1 MDFYDTLIAHGFR
14 LDASPVPGDEMKRC
28 KTDAKPKRKNG
39 WYKLALDG
47 KKGWFGDFS
56 TGLNA
61 EWSADATQIAILPRV
76 SDEELKRRRA
86 EAVRVTQHAIA
97 SAQKAWN
104 NLSPMRAIHP
114 YIQAKN
120 LTVQG
125 CDAIRVDNFSRWFRS
140 WYKHKG
146 TELHVC
152 EDLLVLPM
160 YRNGNIVSLQA
171 IDSRGKK
178 LFWKDAPTKG
188 AYLPLSRPGSTIT
201 ILTEGF
207 ATGLALFQSIPSCT
221 VIVCFSADN
230 LITVAGE
237 IDIKGMAVV
246 AADNDHATAAKLLKE
261 TGTATNPGIEKG
273 QAAAKLLGIEAV
285 WPSGLQGSDWCDAM
299 NEWGAAGASGVR
311 RDVLRAV
318 RPVRRVQAQAA

>member
-1 MDFYDTLIAHGFR
+1 MKDFYDTLIAHGFR
-14 LDASPVPGDEMKRC
+14 LDSSPIPGDKMKRC
-28 KTDAKPKRKNG
+28 KTDAKPKHKNG
-39 WYKLALDG
+39 WYKLHFSG
-47 KKGWFGDFS
+47 KIGWFGDFS

-61 EWSADATQIAILPRV
+61 EWKADEEQIAILPRV
-76 SDEELKRRRA
+76 SDEEVKRRRM

-97 SAQKAWN
+97 SAQKAWE
-104 NLSPMRAIHP
+104 NLSPMRALHP
-114 YIQAKN
+114 YLEAKN

-125 CDAIRVDNFSRWFRS
+125 CDALRVDVGARWFRS

-146 TELHVC
+146 TELHVRD
-152 EDLLVLPM
+152 DLLVIPM
-160 YRNGNIVSLQA
+160 YRRDRLVSLQA
-171 IDSRGKK
+171 VDARSKK

-188 AYLPLSRPGSTIT
+188 AYLKLSRPGSVIT

-246 AADNDHATAAKLLKE
+246 AADNDHATAAKLARE
-261 TGTATNPGIEKG
+261 TGKYTNPGIEKG

-285 WPSGLQGSDWCDAM
+285 WPEFIDGSDWCDAL
-299 NEWGAAGASGVR
+299 NEWNSPSRVRSGVMR
-311 RDVLRAV
+311 GV
-318 RPVRRVQAQAA
+318 RPVRRVQPQAA